1 MAPPDEVPAVD
12 KTDKELLLQYID
24 STSKAFEKLT
34 EAMEKLS
41 TQAPVPNDAAIRV
54 TKLEKLYGYFIKH
67 TKLKEYKP
75 YDSVDVRL
83 WFQQFDA
90 AIDSIANAGCGL
102 DLATNPLTPVEFI
115 KLLKTKINYQ
125 VESEIL
131 QSLRASG
138 KEWNTATIAEV
149 RTVMEQLYMKR
160 EPKICSVLKLFSRD
174 RLKKDNLSVSAYYA
188 KWKEGLAP
196 GLVCNTDAEKAKCYD
211 LFMTASFYNGLNDPF
226 LQKEVSNIKEE
237 NQTLKSVLD
246 EAIAAESRA
255 IHYKETIN
263 RSHAL
268 DCASELVSV
277 TPAVARS
284 DYQWSG
290 NSNKQSKGRGKGRG
304 DTSDSKQQNSP
315 SVGSYN
321 KNYQQ
326 NSSKQH
332 SSHQP
337 SSQQQSSQQ
346 QSSHQYGNNGNSK
359 ASTGTK
365 PKVICT
371 YCNKPNHKEVDCWKK
386 KREQSN
392 KANTSAAV
400 FPTVNTKSDNSMVH
414 NKSFYFKKI
423 EVPEST
429 KVPESTS
436 DEMSITD
443 VKMQLDKSWSIESTL
458 LIDVPDTPIINA
470 LPPSVPDL
478 FQPIITA
485 AMIVEGRYICNF
497 EIDTDAS
504 HTVVSTEVYQKAYL
518 VAENKPERGPQTPM
532 KLADGSKSQ
541 KSSFSTH
548 LSLARADNPGNTR
561 TFEVM
566 VLEGPSV
573 ILGRTAIKYFWP
585 KIYNDLLAAAGHTHK
600 AASMLQA
607 HPKEVL
613 DDMLSATVID
623 TNEMC
628 QSTSIASDAPSTV
641 TDIEDINAKLTALLK
656 AGVICKTSD
665 VSQEEGEQ
673 QCLEICKKYPSL
685 FDGKLGL
692 FRGVTAKIHLK
703 EGHEKYLK
711 VMRPV
716 RVPHGIEKEHKEKL
730 DAMMV
735 THIRVDGIKLR
746 CASQLVPVLR
756 KGDKSKLRLCVNYK
770 STLNDHIEDEPYMFP
785 TCNEQLEKLRGEMY
799 TVLDMSGAFNQIA
812 VDTETGELLTVAT
825 PEGYAQPTRL
835 PFGIKTAPKIFQSN
849 MDKLIHGMDGKS
861 PIPNT
866 ACIVDDICVTGAT
879 AQEHFNNLN
888 ELLSR
893 LDSAGLKLNAEKCKF
908 YQKEVKFLGKIVD
921 KDGQRVNPDNVAAIL
936 NMPVPKDKQAL
947 RSFLGHMS
955 YIGKHISDMR
965 TARAPLDALLKQDEK
980 FIWTKEHT
988 NAFEKCKKMA
998 SSTATLAHYD
1008 DSLPL
1013 VLTTDAS
1020 PYGLGACLSHK
1031 VDEDGK
1037 SSLKPLYYASC
1048 SLKPSEKN
1056 YAQVDREGLA
1066 VFWATK
1072 YFRQFLQCRSFELQ
1086 TDCSALKRIFGPKN
1100 DLGGCASSRLN
1111 RWAAALSGFD
1121 FNVVHIKGTSNR
1133 VCDSLSRLP
1142 SPSAELDSYQ
1152 CSAMSVYNSV
1162 SCLAKLPVDDSS
1174 QVCISSILGGP
1185 TTDPWNVLPVSV
1197 KDVAKATRD
1206 DRVYGKLLNAVR
1218 TGQANLQDADL
1229 KPFISMLDDFHI
1241 EQDTLFYGARI
1252 IIPTVLQTRLLDEL
1266 HQTHMGA
1273 AKMKETSR
1281 KYFWWPKIT
1290 VHIDNIVKNCLGCA
1304 KYKRKPVNN
1313 SLCPWPFARAP
1324 MERVHIDYCD
1334 YKGKQLL
1341 VMIDSFTKYI
1351 WVKNM
1356 NADST
1361 ASNTLVTL
1369 FEWFGECSGFPKTL
1383 VSDNGTQFTSH
1394 EFAAHMKVWGIKH
1407 LFSPPYH
1414 PASNGLAE
1422 KAVHIIKDK
1431 LKKMDAPAQPLQ
1443 LKAHIADVLRVYRGT
1458 VHSATDETPYELM
1471 KKAVPPSLFP
1481 QLQIKHKDIVI
1492 PDRKRAKVFKN
1503 GDRVLV
1509 FDKITKLNNFGIVS
1523 DIKSKNSYIVNINGI
1538 PKHISGDN
1546 MSHTVPIDNDN
1557 EFVDGNDKDNV
1568 SVAESDTDSEID
1580 NISLFSDDDVDQI
1593 IDYRSQLAPQQDNVI
1608 PAPASPR
1615 RLRSGRL
1622 YKNRF

>member
-1 MAPPDEVPAVD
+1 MVHPDDEAAPAAE
-12 KTDKELLLQYID
+12 KTDRELLLQYMD
-24 STSKAFEKLT
+24 TTSRAFSKLT
-34 EAMEKLS
+34 EAMDKLA
-41 TQAPVPNDAAIRV
+41 TPAAANEVAIR
-54 TKLEKLYGYFIKH
+54 TAKLEKLYGYFIKH

-75 YDSVDVRL
+75 YDSIDVRL

-90 AIDSIANAGCGL
+90 AIDSIASAGCGL
-102 DLATNPLTPVEFI
+102 DLAAKPLTPVEFI

-125 VESEIL
+125 VESELL
-131 QSLRASG
+131 QSLRATG
-138 KEWNTATIAEV
+138 KEWDTATIPEV
-149 RTVMEQLYMKR
+149 RTAMQQLYMKR
-160 EPKICSVLKLFSRD
+160 EPKVCSVLKLFSRD

-188 KWKEGLAP
+188 KWKESLAP
-196 GLVCNTDAEKAKCYD
+196 SLVCTTDAEKAECYD
-211 LFMTASFYNGLNDPF
+211 LFMIASFYYGLNDPF

-237 NQTLKSVLD
+237 DQTLKSVLD
-246 EAIAAESRA
+246 EAIAAESRV
-255 IHYKETIN
+255 IHYKESLN

-268 DCASELVSV
+268 DCASELPSV
-277 TPAVARS
+277 TPAVART

-290 NSNKQSKGRGKGRG
+290 NTNMRGKGRG
-304 DTSDSKQQNSP
+304 RGRGITSDSKQQNSP
-315 SVGSYN
+315 NASSNN

-326 NSSKQH
+326 QQH
-332 SSHQP
+332 STH
-337 SSQQQSSQQ
+337 QQSSQQ
-346 QSSHQYGNNGNSK
+346 HNNNNSNSK

-365 PKVICT
+365 PKIICN
-371 YCNKPNHKEVDCWKK
+371 YCNKSNHKEADCWKK
-386 KREQSN
+386 KREN
-392 KANTSAAV
+392 KLNTSAAM
-400 FPTVNTKSDNSMVH
+400 FPMVNAKSSDNSTVH

-423 EVPEST
+423 EILKST
-429 KVPESTS
+429 EVDSTAK
-436 DEMSITD
+436 ENSITD
-443 VKMQLDKSWSIESTL
+443 VKMQLNQSEKSESSYNTAPVHITMPTTTELEVCGTYIEKLLAGVDKLIILQLGLQTDKFEKVNILIEKVLTLVDSATNLESSLSDRNKIIVSPEELKLMCHEVTTVCDILSPTL
-458 LIDVPDTPIINA
+458 LAKSPIINA
-470 LPPSVPDL
+470 LPPSVPDP

-485 AMIVEGRYICNF
+485 SMIVEGRYICDF

-504 HTVVSTEVYQKAYL
+504 HTVVSPSVYQKAYL
-518 VAENKPERGPQTPM
+518 VALNKPERGPQTPM

-548 LSLARADNPGNTR
+548 LSLARADNPKNIR

-585 KIYNDLLAAAGHTHK
+585 KIYNDLLAAAGNTHK
-600 AASMLQA
+600 AASLLQA

-613 DDMLSATVID
+613 DNMLSATVSD
-623 TNEMC
+623 TNEVC
-628 QSTSIASDAPSTV
+628 QSTSITPSAPSTV
-641 TDIEDINAKLTALLK
+641 ANIADINANVTTLLK
-656 AGVICKTSD
+656 TGVICKTSD
-665 VSQEEGEQ
+665 ISQEEGEQ

-692 FRGVTAKIHLK
+692 FKGVTAKIHLK

-730 DAMMV
+730 DAMME

-849 MDKLIHGMDGKS
+849 MDKLIHGMEGKS

-921 KDGQRVNPDNVAAIL
+921 KNGQRVNPDNVAAIL

-955 YIGKHISDMR
+955 YIGKHISNMR

-980 FIWTKEHT
+980 FIWTETHT

-1031 VDEDGK
+1031 VEEDGK
-1037 SSLKPLYYASC
+1037 TSLKPLYYASC

-1121 FNVVHIKGTSNR
+1121 FHVVHIKGTNNR

-1142 SPSAELDSYQ
+1142 SPSTESDSYQ

-1162 SCLAKLPVDDSS
+1162 SCLAQLPVEDSS

-1185 TTDPWNVLPVSV
+1185 TTDPWKVLPVTV

-1218 TGQANLQDADL
+1218 AGQINRQDADL

-1241 EQDTLFYGARI
+1241 EQDVLFYGARI
-1252 IIPTVLQTRLLDEL
+1252 IIPTVLQARLLDEL

-1313 SLCPWPFARAP
+1313 SFCPWPFA
-1324 MERVHIDYCD
+1324 
-1334 YKGKQLL
+1334 
-1341 VMIDSFTKYI
+1341 
-1351 WVKNM
+1351 
-1356 NADST
+1356 
-1361 ASNTLVTL
+1361 
-1369 FEWFGECSGFPKTL
+1369 
-1383 VSDNGTQFTSH
+1383 
-1394 EFAAHMKVWGIKH
+1394 
-1407 LFSPPYH
+1407 
-1414 PASNGLAE
+1414 
-1422 KAVHIIKDK
+1422 
-1431 LKKMDAPAQPLQ
+1431 
-1443 LKAHIADVLRVYRGT
+1443 
-1458 VHSATDETPYELM
+1458 
-1471 KKAVPPSLFP
+1471 
-1481 QLQIKHKDIVI
+1481 
-1492 PDRKRAKVFKN
+1492 
-1503 GDRVLV
+1503 
-1509 FDKITKLNNFGIVS
+1509 
-1523 DIKSKNSYIVNINGI
+1523 
-1538 PKHISGDN
+1538 
-1546 MSHTVPIDNDN
+1546 
-1557 EFVDGNDKDNV
+1557 
-1568 SVAESDTDSEID
+1568 
-1580 NISLFSDDDVDQI
+1580 
-1593 IDYRSQLAPQQDNVI
+1593 
-1608 PAPASPR
+1608 
-1615 RLRSGRL
+1615 
-1622 YKNRF
+1622 